1 MVQWGMVIDTGSR
14 LARQRA
20 ARHGLR
26 VVALVCTLALLV
38 GTLACENKV
47 YSETIR
53 VTAESMNENGLFSR
67 VEYLRNGK
75 VANSVHLVDGDG
87 DGIVDGKSGPRSAG
101 AWPAGWEWF
110 DDMYTDTVVGETT
123 IAFDQHKV
131 VVTASK
137 TYEFIV
143 GEYEV
148 RSST

>member
-1 MVQWGMVIDTGSR
+1 MVIDTGSR

-67 VEYLRNGK
+67 VVVLSQWEGGELR
-75 VANSVHLVDGDG
+75 A
-87 DGIVDGKSGPRSAG
+87 SGGWGRRRHRRREVGVPGRLARGLRAG
-101 AWPAGWEWF
+101 EWF

-137 TYEFIV
+137 DL
-143 GEYEV
+143 
-148 RSST
+148 